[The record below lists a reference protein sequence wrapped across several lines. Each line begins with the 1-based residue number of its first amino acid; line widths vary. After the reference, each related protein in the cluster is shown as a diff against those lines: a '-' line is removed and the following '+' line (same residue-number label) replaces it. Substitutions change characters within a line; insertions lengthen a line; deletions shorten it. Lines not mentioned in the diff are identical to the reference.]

1 MSPQPRHQ
9 VFIQNFLSRYTSQS
23 GTWSKSYIWYVVW
36 RSLYY
41 GQPLL
46 ICLHPATMA
55 TTVHPGYTP
64 KVQYILWW
72 QAFSFVLLNISHIWR
87 YIDDFPSLSVLRCK
101 LNTVLP
107 LTLAQVFYCCVLGFS
122 PENRHYWRTFFP
134 YCSPV
139 TQLQRYGSTCFTWG
153 YTRGLVQNR
162 PRHAWSH

>member
-1 MSPQPRHQ
+1 MIKI
-9 VFIQNFLSRYTSQS
+9 VY
-23 GTWSKSYIWYVVW
+23 
-36 RSLYY
+36 
-41 GQPLL
+41 L
-46 ICLHPATMA
+46 ICRLA
-55 TTVHPGYTP
+55 VL
-64 KVQYILWW
+64 ILWPAIAYMFASGHDGDDCSPW
-72 QAFSFVLLNISHIWR
+72 VYPQGAIYAVMASILFRLMNISHVWR
-87 YIDDFPSLSVLRCK
+87 YIDDLPSLSVLRCK

-107 LTLAQVFYCCVLGFS
+107 LTLAQVFYCCVHGFS